1 MNLSLITVPT
11 EASVLHMEILKND
24 WAPLLEGEFAKPYY
38 QRLRKLLWEEYQTQ
52 VVYPDKYDIFNALH
66 FTSFEDV
73 KVVIIGQDPY
83 HGPGQAHG
91 LSFSVK
97 PGVKVPPSLQN
108 IYKELQADLDC
119 YIPNHGY
126 LVEWTKQGVLLL
138 NAVLTVRA
146 GIPNSHKALGWET
159 FTDRVIEI
167 LNEREKPVVFILWGA
182 YAQQKQQLITSSQ
195 HFIIKSPHPSPFSAN
210 RGFFGSKPFSRANA
224 YLREIGSEEIDWQ
237 ITSL

>member
-1 MNLSLITVPT
+1 L
-11 EASVLHMEILKND
+11 AILEND
-24 WAPLLEGEFAKPYY
+24 WSPLLQEEFQKPYY
-38 QRLRKLLWEEYQTQ
+38 LSLREKLQEEYKTGII
-52 VVYPDKYDIFNALH
+52 YPDAHDIYNALH
-66 FTSFEDV
+66 FTPYKET

-108 IYKELQADLDC
+108 IYKEAQSDIGC

-146 GIPNSHKALGWET
+146 GVANSHKALGWEN
-159 FTDRVIEI
+159 FTDKVIEL
-167 LNEREKPVVFILWGA
+167 LNERETPVVFILWGRFS
-182 YAQQKQQLITSSQ
+182 QQKQQLITAS
-195 HFIIKSPHPSPFSAN
+195 HHYIIKSPHPSPFSAN
-210 RGFFGSKPFSRANA
+210 KGFFGSKPFSKTNEF
-224 YLREIGSEEIDWQ
+224 LRNIESAEIDWQ
-237 ITSL
+237 ITNL